1 VQNLLLKALLLIAA
15 GALSSI
21 ATAQKTYKCGDTYSQ
36 TACPGGVLIDTA
48 DPRSNAQKVQSDL
61 LISRDAK
68 TADAMQKS
76 RLQQEAKD
84 LAANSSSTLPT
95 APAPAPAVQDT
106 PQTSQLKKKKKAP
119 EYFTAQVPGE
129 KKKKKAPKKTVAKKD
144 ASKP

>member
-1 VQNLLLKALLLIAA
+1 VQNHILKALLLIAA
-15 GALSSI
+15 SALSTI
-21 ATAQKTYKCGDTYSQ
+21 ATAQTTYKCGDTYSQ
-36 TACPGGVLIDTA
+36 TTCPGGVPIDTA

-68 TADAMQKS
+68 AADAMQKS

-95 APAPAPAVQDT
+95 APAPVVQDT

>member
-1 VQNLLLKALLLIAA
+1 VQNLLLKALLVIAA

-21 ATAQKTYKCGDTYSQ
+21 AAAQKTYKCGDTYSQ

-48 DPRSNAQKVQSDL
+48 DPRSNAQKTQSDL

-95 APAPAPAVQDT
+95 APAPVVQDT

-129 KKKKKAPKKTVAKKD
+129 KKKKKAPKNTVAKKD